1 MILKILPILLI
12 LILLPDFYIY
22 RHYMCRRKD
31 FTRTKRVLWWI
42 PSALMLL
49 FTFWMALLRTFAPT
63 DSRILFVYLLLLSIL
78 VVPKA
83 VYAICSA
90 IGLGYCRMVHSRRN
104 YGNLIGFFLSLFLL
118 YVAIY
123 GFFIGPRRFTVRQE
137 EFVSKELPKSFDGY
151 RIVQFTDAHVGSIPM
166 SLLKKA
172 VDSINAQ
179 KPDMIIFTGDL
190 QNIQPDELDAA
201 MPILSQLK
209 AKDGVLSI
217 LGNHDYSFYLNAD
230 FATSALTEAKM
241 KQKQHDMG
249 WRLLLNENVNVK
261 RNGEKIFFAGM
272 ENESKKP
279 EQTRSDLQ
287 KTMAGIPKDAFVV
300 MLQHD
305 PTAWRRTILP
315 KTEAQ
320 LTLSGHTH
328 GGQLELFGWTPVAL
342 TYDEY
347 GGHYQENKR
356 ALLVSTGLGGLVP
369 FRFGVIP
376 EIVVIT
382 LCNR

>member
-31 FTRTKRVLWWI
+31 FTRTKRILWWI

-151 RIVQFTDAHVGSIPM
+151 RIVQFTDAHVGSIPK

-230 FATSALTEAKM
+230 FATSALNEAKM

-342 TYDEY
+342 TYSEY

-382 LCNR
+382 LRNR

>member
-31 FTRTKRVLWWI
+31 FNRTKRILWWI

-230 FATSALTEAKM
+230 FATSALNEAKM

-382 LCNR
+382 LRNR

>member
-31 FTRTKRVLWWI
+31 FTRTKRILWWI

-104 YGNLIGFFLSLFLL
+104 YGNLIGFFLSFFLL

-230 FATSALTEAKM
+230 YATSALNEAKM

-382 LCNR
+382 LRNR